1 MTYIK
6 RTLEKSILQMSQFF
20 PAVLVTGAAPSGL
33 DHYLKKL

>member
-20 PAVLVTGAAPSGL
+20 PCGVSDGAAPSGQ